1 MTPLSNAR
9 RHLGALAALA
19 LATGLI
25 LSTSA
30 TIAQDVYPSKPVRFV
45 NNFPAGGPSDLLAR
59 SVAAVL
65 QETLKQPFVVENK
78 AGAAGNIGAADVA
91 KSAPDG
97 HTVLFGIDTVLT
109 VNPHLY
115 PTMPFKRSDFKPVVV
130 MASSGLLVGVHPGA
144 GITTLAGMLDA
155 AKGKGL
161 NFSSAGSGSPGHLA
175 VEVIK
180 DSTQAKITHI
190 PYRGNTPAVTA
201 ILSGEVDGGVLAT
214 PGMLPHVQAGK
225 ITALAVTSRQ
235 RSRLAPELPT
245 VAEAGLKSL
254 EQEVLYLV
262 MAPAATPDAVVQT
275 LQKHIIDALKRPDL
289 QARMVN
295 LDLFFEGLT
304 GAQASQRIDAL
315 YNRYGPIVK
324 ATGMKVE

>member
-1 MTPLSNAR
+1 MKIP
-9 RHLGALAALA
+9 ALRIALA
-19 LATGLI
+19 LFAA
-25 LSTSA
+25 SA
-30 TIAQDVYPSKPVRFV
+30 AVPFAAAQDAYPNKPVRFV

-59 SVAAVL
+59 SVAHVL

-78 AGAAGNIGAADVA
+78 AGVAGNIGAAEVA
-91 KSAPDG
+91 RAPADG
-97 HTVLFGIDTVLT
+97 YTVLFGIDTTFT

-115 PTMPFKRSDFKPVVV
+115 SNMPFKRTDLKPLVV
-130 MASSGLLVGVHPGA
+130 MASSGLLVGVNPATGFK
-144 GITTLAGMLDA
+144 TLADMIEAGKT
-155 AKGKGL
+155 KGV

-180 DSTQAKITHI
+180 ESTQAKITHV

-201 ILSGEVDGGVLAT
+201 VLSGEVDGGVLAT
-214 PGMLPHVQAGK
+214 PGMLPHVQTGK

-254 EQEVLYLV
+254 EQEVLYIV
-262 MAPAATPDAVVQT
+262 MVPATTPEPIVQT
-275 LQKHIIDALKRPDL
+275 LQKGILEALKRPDV
-289 QARMVN
+289 QARMTN

>member
-1 MTPLSNAR
+1 MKIP
-9 RHLGALAALA
+9 ALRLALA
-19 LATGLI
+19 LLAAT
-25 LSTSA
+25 A
-30 TIAQDVYPSKPVRFV
+30 VPFAAAQDGYPNKPVRFV

-78 AGAAGNIGAADVA
+78 AGVAGNIGAAEVA
-91 KSAPDG
+91 RAPADG
-97 HTVLFGIDTVLT
+97 YTVLFGIDTTFT

-115 PTMPFKRSDFKPVVV
+115 SNMPFKRTDLKPLVV
-130 MASSGLLVGVHPGA
+130 MASSGLLVGVHPATGFK
-144 GITTLAGMLDA
+144 TLADMIEGGKT
-155 AKGKGL
+155 KGV

-180 DSTQAKITHI
+180 ESTQAKITHV

-201 ILSGEVDGGVLAT
+201 VLSGEVDGGVLAT
-214 PGMLPHVQAGK
+214 PGMLPHVQTGK

-254 EQEVLYLV
+254 EQEVLYIV
-262 MAPAATPDAVVQT
+262 MVPAATPEPVVQT
-275 LQKHIIDALKRPDL
+275 LQKGIIDALKRPEV
-289 QARMVN
+289 QARMTN

>member
-1 MTPLSNAR
+1 MKITAFRL
-9 RHLGALAALA
+9 ALA
-19 LATGLI
+19 LLAATAAPL
-25 LSTSA
+25 A
-30 TIAQDVYPSKPVRFV
+30 VAQDGYPNKPVRFV

-65 QETLKQPFVVENK
+65 QETLKQSFVVENK
-78 AGAAGNIGAADVA
+78 AGAAGNIGASDVA
-91 KSAPDG
+91 KSPADG
-97 HTVLFGIDTVLT
+97 HTVLFGIDTTFT

-115 PTMPFKRSDFKPVVV
+115 ANMPFKRSDFKPVVV
-130 MASSGLLVGVHPGA
+130 MASSGLLVGVHPGTGFKTMADMVAA
-144 GITTLAGMLDA
+144 GKT
-155 AKGKGL
+155 KGL
-161 NFSSAGSGSPGHLA
+161 TFSSAGSGSPGHLA

-180 DSTQAKITHI
+180 EATQAKITHV

-201 ILSGEVDGGVLAT
+201 VLSGEVDGGVLAT

-254 EQEVLYLV
+254 EQEVLYIV
-262 MAPAATPDAVVQT
+262 MVPAATPDAVVHT
-275 LQKHIIDALKRPDL
+275 LQKGIVEALKRPDL
-289 QARMVN
+289 QARMTT
-295 LDLFFEGLT
+295 LDLFYEGLT
-304 GAQASQRIDAL
+304 GAQASQRMDAL

>member
-1 MTPLSNAR
+1 MKII
-9 RHLGALAALA
+9 ALRLALA
-19 LATGLI
+19 LLAATAAPL
-25 LSTSA
+25 A
-30 TIAQDVYPSKPVRFV
+30 VAQDGYPNKPVRFV

-65 QETLKQPFVVENK
+65 QETLKQSFVVENK

-91 KSAPDG
+91 KSPADG
-97 HTVLFGIDTVLT
+97 HTVLFGIDTTFT

-115 PTMPFKRSDFKPVVV
+115 ANMPFKRSDFKPVVV
-130 MASSGLLVGVHPGA
+130 MASSGLLVGVHPGTGFKTMADMVAA
-144 GITTLAGMLDA
+144 GKT
-155 AKGKGL
+155 KGL
-161 NFSSAGSGSPGHLA
+161 TFSSAGSGSPGHLA

-180 DSTQAKITHI
+180 EATQAKITHV

-201 ILSGEVDGGVLAT
+201 VLSGEVDGGVLAT

-254 EQEVLYLV
+254 EQEVLYIV
-262 MAPAATPDAVVQT
+262 MVPAATPDAVVQT
-275 LQKHIIDALKRPDL
+275 LQKGIVEALKRPDL
-289 QARMVN
+289 QARMTT
-295 LDLFFEGLT
+295 LDLFYEGLT
-304 GAQASQRIDAL
+304 GAQASQRMDAL